1 MRWAVGVG
9 ARDRTPRSQHD
20 LPDQRVAR
28 LFDGNLIGNVESDGF
43 VSRGVSPGAV
53 PLLCATVVVGVLA
66 FVRARQ
72 LRGLR

>member
-1 MRWAVGVG
+1 
-9 ARDRTPRSQHD
+9 
-20 LPDQRVAR
+20 